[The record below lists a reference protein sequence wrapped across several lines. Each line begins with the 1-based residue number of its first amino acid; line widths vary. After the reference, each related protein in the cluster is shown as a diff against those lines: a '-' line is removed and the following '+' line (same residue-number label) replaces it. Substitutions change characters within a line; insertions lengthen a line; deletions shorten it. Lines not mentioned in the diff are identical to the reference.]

1 MEVVLNDKEVN
12 HILSLV
18 NSNSLDLQFMRG
30 RSDDSE
36 NKWYT
41 DDEIDEMLELAH
53 SINHK
58 IATKRGKYVWCDWCK
73 QRKPLATS
81 HEKLD
86 DWGNTY
92 TLCALCWDKVK
103 EKNLTNKS

>member
-1 MEVVLNDKEVN
+1 MEIVLNDKEVN

-18 NSNSLDLQFMRG
+18 NSNGLDLQFMRG
-30 RSDDSE
+30 KSDDSDE
-36 NKWYT
+36 KWHT

-58 IATKRGKYVWCDWCK
+58 ITAKRGKYVWCDWCK
-73 QRKPLATS
+73 QRKPFVTS
-81 HEKLD
+81 HEEWDGVKIT
-86 DWGNTY
+86 NTF
-92 TLCALCWDKVK
+92 CAPCWDKVK